1 MAKKSYNYFE
11 QFEKQMELCEKSA
24 AQLVAM
30 LEDYTDIHTKAQ
42 EIHATEHQADMCLH
56 ELMRELNRSFVT
68 PIDREDIVQIS
79 NALDDI
85 TDSIEDV
92 SNMFDVM
99 SIEVVKPEAK
109 TMSLLIH
116 EACQA
121 LSALVSEFPRF
132 KNSKNIT
139 ELVVKVNRVEES
151 GDITYRGIIKEMFL
165 HEKDAIE
172 LMKWKEI
179 FDTMEDVIDNC
190 EDVAALLDGLVIK
203 NS

>member
-11 QFEKQMELCEKSA
+11 QFEKQMELCERSA
-24 AQLVAM
+24 AQLAAM
-30 LEDYTDIHTKAQ
+30 LEDYTDIHTKAE
-42 EIHATEHQADMCLH
+42 EIHATEHLADTCLH
-56 ELMRELNRSFVT
+56 ELMNELNRSFVT

-92 SNMFDVM
+92 ANMFDVM

-109 TMSLLIH
+109 AMSLLIY

-132 KNSKNIT
+132 KNSKNIK
-139 ELVVKVNRVEES
+139 ELIVKVNRVEES
-151 GDITYRGIIKEMFL
+151 GDVTYRAIIKEMFL

-179 FDTMEDVIDNC
+179 FETMEDVIDNC